1 MIQLVIGN
9 DYSEIGSTKEIN
21 KYLNECMKEINA
33 NIPQGELV
41 FFYKED
47 SRWWLQ
53 CGLKSRGYLDS
64 TSQDMQYKNLILSL
78 QNLIKRE
85 IYGIILPRKASDPIV
100 VLLDNKGCLTYL
112 LDQLLITDETFRGRL
127 IWFIPFCE
135 YNGSKLN
142 PVVVVYDRKTKM
154 VISPDSNYWD
164 YRGTS
169 VGKMFLNRIQQL
181 QEVVLRKVKNGM
193 IEIPVIL
200 NGTLNLNGMHS
211 IINMPSNPV
220 HLRGMYIIH
229 SRTKVTETFRSDSVS
244 LQFTD
249 IRGRLVQIKVR
260 ENKSGSLDI
269 ISTLRD
275 SK

>member
-9 DYSEIGSTKEIN
+9 DYSEIGSTEEIN
-21 KYLNECMKEINA
+21 KYLGECIKEINA
-33 NIPQGELV
+33 NIPQKELV

-53 CGLKSRGYLDS
+53 CGLKARGYLDN

-112 LDQLLITDETFRGRL
+112 LDQSLITDETSGGRL

-135 YNGSKLN
+135 YDGFKIN
-142 PVVVVYDRKTKM
+142 PVLVVYDRKTKM
-154 VISPDSNYWD
+154 IISPNSNYWE
-164 YRGTS
+164 YKGTS
-169 VGKMFLNRIQQL
+169 VGKMFLSRLQQL
-181 QEVVLRKVKNGM
+181 QGVVLGKFKNGM
-193 IEIPVIL
+193 IEIPAIL
-200 NGTLNLNGMHS
+200 NGTFHLEGSLNLN
-211 IINMPSNPV
+211 MPRNPI
-220 HLRGMYIIH
+220 HLRGIYAIH
-229 SRTKVTETFRSDSVS
+229 KRAKVLETFRGGGVS

-249 IRGRLVQIKVR
+249 VWGRLIQIKVR
-260 ENKSGSLDI
+260 ENKSGSLDA
-269 ISTLRD
+269 ISTVRD
-275 SK
+275 NK

>member
-53 CGLKSRGYLDS
+53 CGQESRGYLDS

-78 QNLIKRE
+78 QNLVKRE

-112 LDQLLITDETFRGRL
+112 LDQSLITDETSGGRL

-154 VISPDSNYWD
+154 VISPNSNYWD

-169 VGKMFLNRIQQL
+169 IGKMFLSRIQQL
-181 QEVVLRKVKNGM
+181 QEVVLRKIKNGM

-200 NGTLNLNGMHS
+200 NGTLNLNGVRS
-211 IINMPSNPV
+211 VINMPSNLT
-220 HLRGMYIIH
+220 HLRGIYTIH
-229 SRTKVTETFRSDSVS
+229 SRTKVTETFNSDSVS
-244 LQFTD
+244 LQFKD
-249 IRGRLVQIKVR
+249 VRGRLVQIKVR

-275 SK
+275 GK

>member
-112 LDQLLITDETFRGRL
+112 LDQLLITDETSRGRL

-154 VISPDSNYWD
+154 VISPNSNYWD

-181 QEVVLRKVKNGM
+181 QEVVLRKIKNGM

-211 IINMPSNPV
+211 VINMLSNPV
-220 HLRGMYIIH
+220 HLRGMYTIL
-229 SRTKVTETFRSDSVS
+229 SRTKVTETFKSDSVS

-269 ISTLRD
+269 ISTLRG